1 VRRLAE
7 EYAWYAPLY
16 ISDAVGDY
24 LAPDRLEVFKQ
35 ACCDNG
41 TQGYWDLLAQ
51 FGECRLAEMG
61 VSYREPRLLECLGC
75 GSKFREWSIHV
86 GLAKKVGFRIHFC
99 YDCYFKAFWDQS
111 RPSASM
117 TRDDMLNRVIELAAA
132 LESIPLAT
140 FVQNPDLSTASEEK
154 QISVVRVLLTMP
166 SYGAYVA
173 KFGSWLQVLILAGIL
188 ADGTQKTMR
197 GVRCVALD
205 GHECL
210 SLAEKA
216 VDDWLSSHSIPH
228 EIEPPYPYHPYLN
241 PSHRMRA
248 DWKVANTFIEY
259 AGLMNEPEYEA
270 RMQEKRKLAAEFGIP
285 LIVIEPNDILSL
297 DLKLGPLI

>member
-1 VRRLAE
+1 
-7 EYAWYAPLY
+7 
-16 ISDAVGDY
+16 
-24 LAPDRLEVFKQ
+24 
-35 ACCDNG
+35 
-41 TQGYWDLLAQ
+41 
-51 FGECRLAEMG
+51 
-61 VSYREPRLLECLGC
+61 
-75 GSKFREWSIHV
+75 
-86 GLAKKVGFRIHFC
+86 
-99 YDCYFKAFWDQS
+99 
-111 RPSASM
+111 
-117 TRDDMLNRVIELAAA
+117 MLNCVIELAAA
-132 LESIPLAT
+132 LESIPVAT

-154 QISVVRVLLTMP
+154 QIAVVKVLLTMP

-173 KFGSWLQVLILAGIL
+173 TFGSWLQVLILAGIL
-188 ADGTQKTMR
+188 PDGTQQTMR

-228 EIEPPYPYHPYLN
+228 EIEPPYPYHPHLN

-285 LIVIEPNDILSL
+285 LIVVEPNDILSL
-297 DLKLGPLI
+297 DLKLSSLI